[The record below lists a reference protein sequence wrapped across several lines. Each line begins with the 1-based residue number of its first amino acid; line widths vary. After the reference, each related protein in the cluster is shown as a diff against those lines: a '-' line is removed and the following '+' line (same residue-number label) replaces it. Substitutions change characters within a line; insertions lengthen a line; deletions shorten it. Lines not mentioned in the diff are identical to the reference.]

1 MKKTFLLL
9 FIFFIFSCSSEFKV
23 VEQPTEYSEI
33 IKRRQ
38 IVGAKFSE
46 NGSCFMCLQNVKRFT
61 PSLAEIKIAENILK
75 KNIRKI
81 NAKKMNQGN
90 GCPVIHR
97 NLNIYRRQYFG
108 YFNEKNERV
117 IFVTFNKSKLTVI
130 EKIKGFQIDESDNWK
145 KEKENW
151 FDGCSKHWEIKIN
164 LTTKELFDFGI
175 NGVG

>member
-81 NAKKMNQGN
+81 NAKK
-90 GCPVIHR
+90 
-97 NLNIYRRQYFG
+97 
-108 YFNEKNERV
+108 
-117 IFVTFNKSKLTVI
+117 
-130 EKIKGFQIDESDNWK
+130 
-145 KEKENW
+145 
-151 FDGCSKHWEIKIN
+151 
-164 LTTKELFDFGI
+164 
-175 NGVG
+175 